1 MVTDGPR
8 PAPHPV
14 GLRRHVGGALLVFL
28 SSGAVLVLELSAL
41 RLLAPYL
48 GLTLEMSTAVIG
60 VALAAIAFGTWA
72 GGRSADRTDPA
83 RALGPLLVAGGVLTW
98 LVLPAVRGVG
108 EVVASRDLV
117 LVLLM
122 AVLTLFVPAALL
134 SAVTP
139 MVIRLELRDLDR
151 TGSVVGRLSAVGTL
165 GALLATFMTGFVLFA
180 HVPTSRILLVLGA
193 VLVLAGMGL
202 LVRQTRRGAVAVGAA
217 AAGAVGVLALVTPPA
232 CEVETQYHC
241 ASVLVDETQPTGRI
255 LVLDRLRHSYV
266 DTHDPSHLEF
276 AYVRA
281 IAAGID
287 ASFAPGEALDVLH
300 IGAGGMTLPR
310 YLAQTRPGSTGR
322 VLEIDE
328 GVLRLV
334 RERIGPE
341 PSDVRVTVGD
351 ARVGLA
357 QQPAAA
363 YEVVVGDAFGSV
375 AVPWHLATSEAVEQV
390 ARTLRPGGIYALNV
404 IDRPPLAL
412 LDAQVATV
420 RSVFPHVVVVSGHST
435 LRGETGGN
443 AVLLASDAALDVARL
458 RSLLED
464 RDPSLGVLAGPPLEQ
479 VAGRGAV
486 LSDDLAPVDQLL
498 TPYAVER

>member
-1 MVTDGPR
+1 MVTDGP
-8 PAPHPV
+8 PEAP
-14 GLRRHVGGALLVFL
+14 RRVITAVTGALLVFV

-108 EVVASRDLV
+108 EMVATQDVS

-122 AVLTLFVPAALL
+122 AVVTLFAPAALL

-165 GALLATFMTGFVLFA
+165 GALLATFTTGFVLFA
-180 HVPTSRILLVLGA
+180 LVPTSRILIALGA
-193 VLVLAGMGL
+193 VLVLAGGAL
-202 LVRQTRRGAVAVGAA
+202 LVRQARVGAVAISAA
-217 AAGAVGVLALVTPPA
+217 ASAVIGALALATPA
-232 CEVETQYHC
+232 GCEVETRYHC
-241 ASVLVDETQPTGRI
+241 ASVVVDETQPSGRI

-266 DTHDPSHLEF
+266 DTDDVTHLEF

-281 IAAGID
+281 VAAGID
-287 ASFAPGEALDVLH
+287 ASFPSEVPLDVLH
-300 IGAGGMTLPR
+300 IGAGGMTVPR

-328 GVLRLV
+328 GALRLV
-334 RERIGPE
+334 RERIGTE
-341 PSDVRVTVGD
+341 PSGVVVAVGD
-351 ARVGLA
+351 ARVGLSRQA
-357 QQPAAA
+357 TSS

-375 AVPWHLATSEAVEQV
+375 AVPWHLATREAVEQV
-390 ARTLRPGGIYALNV
+390 ARTLRPGGVYALNV
-404 IDRPPLAL
+404 IDQPPLAL
-412 LDAQVATV
+412 LRAQVATI
-420 RSVFPHVVVVSGHST
+420 RSVFVHVVVVSRPST

-443 AVLLASDAALDVARL
+443 AVLIASDGALDVDRL
-458 RSLLED
+458 RGLLRD
-464 RDPSLGVLAGPPLEQ
+464 RDPGLGVLDGPALAEFTGS
-479 VAGRGAV
+479 ADV
-486 LSDDLAPVDQLL
+486 LTDDLAPVDQLL
-498 TPYAVER
+498 TPYVVER